1 MLKRAMLAV
10 ALLAFM
16 NASHS
21 STTVLRDTAGLP
33 QCFELPELASN
44 MHIKTI
50 DRPLSREVYLHFS
63 SRRCSEHDFVKN
75 DESVLWSVFNNS
87 LINILPASV
96 IEELVQIEQKTNV
109 IRRHLKPAA
118 FIDHHD
124 IKVYTVELNRKL
136 TADYGQTFS
145 AQVFREIVEREP
157 KSNELLQSV
166 LHDLKVKNKSKNR
179 NLKVLRGKIRLVVS
193 FGLGWEE
200 SYTKHTPYYIRD
212 FLADIKSLGL
222 PVTFLKKDA
231 YGTVENNVEQ
241 MIPQL
246 KERLGGEEDLIL
258 ISLCKGTPELF
269 AALARVNQDMN
280 QSSQA
285 RIIGHINLSGMLS
298 GAIFSDFAKELIF
311 PKIIA
316 PLLKLIPFAGVA
328 DSGKM
333 VDALEFMKTSII
345 ETVLQDAAPYLRKD
359 LYTINVT
366 GAPMD
371 NSLMETDSPMKFVVK
386 YGVRNAFIDS
396 ANDGFLELPS
406 TLVPQSIST
415 NQATLVVNSS
425 HMLSDGDFY
434 GYKLNDESNRRQL
447 YFSVISEIIKKDP
460 QYAGLLQ

>member
-1 MLKRAMLAV
+1 M
-10 ALLAFM
+10 
-16 NASHS
+16 
-21 STTVLRDTAGLP
+21 
-33 QCFELPELASN
+33 
-44 MHIKTI
+44 I
-50 DRPLSREVYLHFS
+50 
-63 SRRCSEHDFVKN
+63 
-75 DESVLWSVFNNS
+75 
-87 LINILPASV
+87 
-96 IEELVQIEQKTNV
+96 
-109 IRRHLKPAA
+109 
-118 FIDHHD
+118 
-124 IKVYTVELNRKL
+124 
-136 TADYGQTFS
+136 
-145 AQVFREIVEREP
+145 
-157 KSNELLQSV
+157 
-166 LHDLKVKNKSKNR
+166 
-179 NLKVLRGKIRLVVS
+179 
-193 FGLGWEE
+193 
-200 SYTKHTPYYIRD
+200 
-212 FLADIKSLGL
+212 
-222 PVTFLKKDA
+222 VTFLKKDA